1 MRFDNNN
8 KNNKTKE
15 TETIR
20 TVMKPLKLKKQK
32 ISDEEY
38 NKIAEEK
45 LEEIDR
51 INSTIDYFTE
61 YKDFETL
68 EEIFDKLSDLA
79 SKCYNIM
86 NRLSKEWD

>member
-61 YKDFETL
+61 YKDYETIN
-68 EEIFDKLSDLA
+68 EIHGKLVDLA
-79 SKCYNIM
+79 VKCDKIM
-86 NRLSKEWD
+86 EL